1 MTLLLLGLFLFL
13 GTHSVRIFANDWA
26 NAQIKKRGQG
36 FWKISYTLLSLVGFL
51 LIIKGYAQAQ
61 EFRVLVWSPPFWAGH
76 LTALLTLLSFILL
89 ASSKRPNNLIYA
101 ALKHPMIIAV
111 KVWALGHL
119 LANGSLAGIVLFGS
133 FLIWATL
140 DFRSARQRDSLAI
153 HSDVDSAPI
162 ANWRGTLPAIFI
174 GLFSWGFFA
183 FYLHRIL
190 IGVQPL
196 MK

>member
-26 NAQIKKRGQG
+26 NSQIKKRGPS
-36 FWKISYTLLSLVGFL
+36 FWKICYTLLSLVGFF
-51 LIIKGYAQAQ
+51 LIIKGYGLAQ
-61 EFRVLVWSPPFWAGH
+61 ESRILVWSPPLWAGH

-89 ASSKRPNNLIYA
+89 ASSKRPKNLIYA
-101 ALKHPMIIAV
+101 SVKHPMIIAV

-119 LANGSLAGIVLFGS
+119 LANGSLAAIVLFGS
-133 FLIWATL
+133 FLVWAIL
-140 DFRSARQRDSLAI
+140 DFRSSRNRVGAQANEDSNSVITA
-153 HSDVDSAPI
+153 S
-162 ANWRGTLPAIFI
+162 WRGTLPAIFI
-174 GLFSWGFFA
+174 GVITWGFFA
-183 FYLHRIL
+183 FYLHRVL

>member
-26 NAQIKKRGQG
+26 NSQIKKRGPS
-36 FWKISYTLLSLVGFL
+36 FWKISYTLLSLVGFF
-51 LIIKGYAQAQ
+51 LIIKGYGLAQ
-61 EFRVLVWSPPFWAGH
+61 ESRILVWSPPLWAGH

-89 ASSKRPNNLIYA
+89 ASSKRPKNLIYA
-101 ALKHPMIIAV
+101 SVKHPMIIAV

-119 LANGSLAGIVLFGS
+119 LANGSLAAIVLFGS
-133 FLIWATL
+133 FLVWAIL
-140 DFRSARQRDSLAI
+140 DFRSSRQRDSLQMNK
-153 HSDVDSAPI
+153 DSGSVAI
-162 ANWRGTLPAIFI
+162 ANWQGTLPAIFI
-174 GLFSWGFFA
+174 GILTWGFFA
-183 FYLHRIL
+183 FYLHRVL

>member
-1 MTLLLLGLFLFL
+1 MTLLFLGLFLFL

-26 NAQIKKRGQG
+26 NSQIKKRSLG
-36 FWKISYTLLSLVGFL
+36 FWKITYTLISLVGFF
-51 LIIKGYAQAQ
+51 LIIRGYAQAQ
-61 EFRVLVWSPPFWAGH
+61 ESRVLVWSPPFWAGH

-89 ASSKRPNNLIYA
+89 ASSKRPKNLIYA
-101 ALKHPMIIAV
+101 SLKHPMIIAV

-119 LANGSLAGIVLFGS
+119 LANGSLAAIILFGS

-140 DFRSARQRDSLAI
+140 DFRSARKREALAVPQELE
-153 HSDVDSAPI
+153 SKPM
-162 ANWRGTLPAIFI
+162 ANWQGTLPAILI
-174 GLFSWGFFA
+174 GFLTWGFFA
-183 FYLHRIL
+183 FYLHRVL